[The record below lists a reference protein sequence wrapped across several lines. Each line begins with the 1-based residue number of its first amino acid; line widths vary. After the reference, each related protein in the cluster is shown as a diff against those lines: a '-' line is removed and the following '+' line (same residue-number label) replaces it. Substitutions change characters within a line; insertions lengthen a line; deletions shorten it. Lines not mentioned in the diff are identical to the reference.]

1 MPQELFIQNLPSN
14 FRRQR
19 ALLQFLGPPE
29 RFEDGGPSADS
40 SENLIPEDAADPLL
54 SEDPGIPNNYVSP
67 SRKRIFPAVAVIFL
81 LLGLG
86 MFGLA
91 CYVSGGQILHADNK
105 TICWLIMGSGFEVLY
120 PFPASYRF

>member
-1 MPQELFIQNLPSN
+1 MTSN
-14 FRRQR
+14 FKRQR
-19 ALLQFLGPPE
+19 NLLQFLGPPE
-29 RFEDGGPSADS
+29 RFEDSGPSADADE

-54 SEDPGIPNNYVSP
+54 SEDPGIPNNYVAS

-91 CYVSGGQILHADNK
+91 CYVSDGHILHADNK
-105 TICWLIMGSGFEVLY
+105 TICWIIMGSGFEVK
-120 PFPASYRF
+120 PPTH